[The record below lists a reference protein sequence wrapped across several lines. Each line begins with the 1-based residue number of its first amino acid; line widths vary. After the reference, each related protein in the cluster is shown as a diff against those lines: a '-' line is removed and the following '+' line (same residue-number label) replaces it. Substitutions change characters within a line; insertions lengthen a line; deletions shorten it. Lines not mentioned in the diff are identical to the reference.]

1 MSVRES
7 LDRSLSKYS
16 DSISVAISR
25 SLWLSCRGR
34 EGGEGSNVDTHQ
46 GEREERGVEGKDR
59 KGYIPLLQRCKCG
72 CSF

>member
-25 SLWLSCRGR
+25 SLWLSFR
-34 EGGEGSNVDTHQ
+34 EREKESNVDTHQ
-46 GEREERGVEGKDR
+46 GEREERRGEGGER
-59 KGYIPLLQRCKCG
+59 GRG
-72 CSF
+72 GREM